1 MNPLRVEIMNLR
13 RRNTM
18 GQLYVPHGPLLRLLT
33 EAAIRSALLH
43 EKVSRWRVR
52 KITSS
57 ILHGKQKAFAILVF
71 SGHGKS
77 VVKLIEADGLQH
89 SPLDHMLPLDYD
101 KLQDIFGESVPARH
115 FYDEQWQFLS
125 PILSESVHRQ
135 TIDSRLALPFI
146 DERQLGAGGFGRVIW
161 TQIDDSH
168 HTFDTARWKAVCS
181 QFLTQHM

>member
-1 MNPLRVEIMNLR
+1 MTIR
-13 RRNTM
+13 RHNTM
-18 GQLYVPHGPLLRLLT
+18 GQLYIPHGPLIRLMT
-33 EAAIRSALLH
+33 EDAIRGALHH
-43 EKVSRWRVR
+43 EKVSRWRIR
-52 KITSS
+52 EITSS
-57 ILHGKQKAFAILVF
+57 ILDGKQKTFAILVF

-77 VVKLIEADGLQH
+77 VDKFLQAGSLQN
-89 SPLDHMLPLDYD
+89 SPLDDMLPLNYD
-101 KLQDIFGESVPARH
+101 KLQEIFGHSVPAKH

-146 DERQLGAGGFGRVIW
+146 AERLIGVGGFGRVLW

-181 QFLTQHM
+181 LSLTLQTK